1 MLTTGEKHMSVKVE
15 LTFLDLAEAS
25 RFFRMLDATPAA
37 PAPTDPIPTQASA
50 QITQHAP
57 MQTEHPIKVA
67 QKSLADM
74 MSRFPSGQGALKA
87 REILGAHGLKK
98 VAEASPETAAKLIA
112 AFNAAQPAAF

>member
-1 MLTTGEKHMSVKVE
+1 MSVKVE

-37 PAPTDPIPTQASA
+37 PAPTDPIPTQVLA
-50 QITQHAP
+50 QVTQHAP
-57 MQTEHPIKVA
+57 MQTDPIKAA
-67 QKSLADM
+67 QKSLAEM
-74 MSRFPSGQGALKA
+74 MGRFPSGQGALKA

-112 AFNAAQPAAF
+112 AFNAAQPAA

>member
-50 QITQHAP
+50 QVTQHAP
-57 MQTEHPIKVA
+57 MPDPIKAA

-74 MSRFPSGQGALKA
+74 MGRFPSGQGALKA

-98 VAEASPETAAKLIA
+98 VAEAESPETAAKLIA
-112 AFNAAQPAAF
+112 AFNAAQPA

>member
-1 MLTTGEKHMSVKVE
+1 MSVKVE

-37 PAPTDPIPTQASA
+37 PAPIDPIPMSTQASA
-50 QITQHAP
+50 QVTQHAP
-57 MQTEHPIKVA
+57 MQTDPIKAA
-67 QKSLADM
+67 QKFLAEM
-74 MSRFPSGQGALKA
+74 MGRFPSGQGALKA

-112 AFNAAQPAAF
+112 AFNAAEPVPF